1 MPRSWSDLAVARIEA
16 DFARSADT
24 HLVAL
29 PLPGGVDLFFKDE
42 STHPSG
48 SLKHRLARSL
58 FLYALCNSWVRADT
72 TVIEAS
78 SGSTAISE
86 AYFARLLEL
95 PFIAV
100 VPASTSAEKC
110 AQIEFY
116 DGKLHLVEGADQV
129 HSASHALARQTGGH
143 FMDQFTYAERATD
156 WRGNNNIAESVFAQ
170 MSRERFPVPSWI
182 VVGAGT
188 GGTSATFGRYV
199 RYRRHATRIAVADPE
214 FSVFAAYHASGD
226 PTLTSPR
233 GSRIEGI
240 GRPRVEPS
248 FIREVVDRMFE
259 VADLDSIAAMRVLS
273 DLLNRRVGP
282 STGTNFIAVL
292 KLRQE
297 MMAAGE
303 RGSIVSLIC
312 DSGER
317 YGHLFDDPTVEQQ
330 FGEGLMSRVQ
340 AVRAQLGLL
349 TNG

>member
-1 MPRSWSDLAVARIEA
+1 MTCSWSDNAIALIEA
-16 DFARSADT
+16 DFSRSADT
-24 HLVAL
+24 HLVPL

-58 FLYALCNSWVRADT
+58 FLYALCNGWLREGT

-86 AYFARLLEL
+86 AYFARLLDL
-95 PFIAV
+95 RFIAV
-100 VPASTSAEKC
+100 VPASTSAEKR

-116 DGKLHLVEGADQV
+116 SGKLHLVESADQV
-129 HSASHALARQTGGH
+129 YAASHALARQTGGH
-143 FMDQFTYAERATD
+143 FMDQFTYADRDRLA
-156 WRGNNNIAESVFAQ
+156 RQQQYCRVRFAQ
-170 MSRERFPVPSWI
+170 MSRERFAVPSWI

-199 RYRRHATRIAVADPE
+199 RYRRHATRLAVVDPE
-214 FSVFAAYHASGD
+214 FSVFAPYYASGD
-226 PTLTSPR
+226 PKLTSPR

-248 FIREVVDRMFE
+248 FIREVIDRMFE

-292 KLRQE
+292 KLRKE
-297 MMAAGE
+297 MIAARE
-303 RGSIVSLIC
+303 EGSIVSLIC
-312 DSGER
+312 DFGER
-317 YGHLFDDPTVEQQ
+317 YHHLFNDATVEQQ
-330 FGEGLMSRVQ
+330 FGNGLMRSIQAVQ
-340 AVRAQLGLL
+340 AQLQ
-349 TNG
+349 NI

>member
-1 MPRSWSDLAVARIEA
+1 VP
-16 DFARSADT
+16 
-24 HLVAL
+24 
-29 PLPGGVDLFFKDE
+29 P
-42 STHPSG
+42 
-48 SLKHRLARSL
+48 
-58 FLYALCNSWVRADT
+58 
-72 TVIEAS
+72 
-78 SGSTAISE
+78 STA
-86 AYFARLLEL
+86 
-95 PFIAV
+95 P
-100 VPASTSAEKC
+100 EKR

-116 DGKLHLVEGADQV
+116 SGRLHLVESADQV
-129 HSASHALARQTGGH
+129 YAASHALARQTGGH

-170 MSRERFPVPSWI
+170 MGRERFAVPSWI

-199 RYRRHATRIAVADPE
+199 RYRRHPTRIAVVDPE
-214 FSVFAAYHASGD
+214 FSVFATYYASGD

-248 FIREVVDRMFE
+248 FIRQVIDRMFE

-297 MMAAGE
+297 MIAGGE
-303 RGSIVSLIC
+303 EGSIVSVIC

-317 YGHLFDDPTVEQQ
+317 YEHLFNDTTVEQQ
-330 FGEGLMSRVQ
+330 FGKGLMTSIQ
-340 AVRAQLGLL
+340 AVREQLKA
-349 TNG
+349 T